1 MTTTTMKHLLPLLT
15 LSLSPLT
22 AAHFALNYPAP
33 RGDNAEEMTTF
44 PCGAFTNPSSNRTQ
58 ISLSDPTFPIEID
71 LGHDQT
77 AVEFLLAVGNEP
89 GDNYNITLRQT
100 FRVEGLGEFCIPTI
114 ELSEEVL
121 GVELVDGLNVTLQ
134 VQTNSHP
141 SGGLYSCADLT
152 LTSATIEPPS
162 NSVCSNNT
170 GVTATYFTG
179 AAAERH
185 ANASTAEGE
194 AQSESDDEHSDHDQG
209 SDEGETTGNET
220 TTAESPEETDG
231 AAGLRAA
238 VGWVSLGA
246 VVVGGLFAL

>member
-1 MTTTTMKHLLPLLT
+1 
-15 LSLSPLT
+15 
-22 AAHFALNYPAP
+22 
-33 RGDNAEEMTTF
+33 MTTF

-141 SGGLYSCADLT
+141 SGGLYSVCFVPSFSPLLYSRPVNYIPSPMLIHFSQIQCADLT